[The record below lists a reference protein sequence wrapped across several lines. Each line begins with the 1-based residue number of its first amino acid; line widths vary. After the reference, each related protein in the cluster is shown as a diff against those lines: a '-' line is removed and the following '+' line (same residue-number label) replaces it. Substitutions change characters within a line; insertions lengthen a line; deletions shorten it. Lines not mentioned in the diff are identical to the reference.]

1 MNRAVIF
8 AGLVIVVLWVGLMS
22 IFIVDER
29 EKALVLRFGR
39 VVQVQEEPG
48 LAFKVPFMDE
58 VVRYSDLI
66 LSRDL
71 DPISVT
77 PEDQRILIVDAFARY
92 RIADV
97 VRFQQAVGSGGQA
110 SAGRSLDVILDDSI
124 REVLGSVTAND
135 ILSVDRAALM
145 QRIKDRTNQRVDNL
159 GLSIID
165 VRLKRTDLPPENQ
178 TATFARM
185 IAERDEEA
193 ADLRA
198 RGREAR
204 QRIEAIA
211 DRTATELRAEA
222 EREALITRG
231 EADAERNSIFAEAF
245 GADPEFFD
253 FYRSMIA
260 YERSFQN
267 GDSTMVLS
275 PDSEFFNYLKSDQGT
290 AVAE

>member
-1 MNRAVIF
+1 MNRVVII
-8 AGLVIVVLWVGLMS
+8 AGLVIVVLWIGLMS

-48 LAFKVPFMDE
+48 LAFKMPFVDE

-97 VRFQQAVGSGGQA
+97 VRFQQAVGSGGEA

-145 QRIKDRTNQRVDNL
+145 QRIKDRTNLRVENL

-231 EADAERNSIFAEAF
+231 EADAERNNIFADAF

-260 YERSFQN
+260 YERSFEN
-267 GDSTMVLS
+267 GEATMVLS
-275 PDSEFFNYLKSDQGT
+275 PDSEFFNYLKSDQGA
-290 AVAE
+290 AVTE